1 MRMPTTK
8 TLSAAADYSKTYTS
22 TINWVKL
29 IITSFYLID
38 RNFFVLDQRLN
49 FFFLPHVE

>member
-38 RNFFVLDQRLN
+38 RNIFCIRSTLKL
-49 FFFLPHVE
+49 FFLPHVE